1 MCSSDLIRE
10 SLASEGA
17 LTAAWLARTRVFDA
31 SVQVCAL
38 VWARGGAPGPRSSP
52 LATGNPTAE
61 PGYPRLDADSVGA
74 SSSSTGIR
82 PRLSGLAGPVS
93 RAVDLPPEP
102 LPPAP
107 APTGPS
113 WAPLFADARG
123 APTVHIQGAGQLRD
137 IASATADFR
146 DEYYGL
152 VPWTIDAEHADE
164 VDFPRLVLTG
174 HIDCAHAA
182 WGERAVRF
190 GKRPWMW
197 PRIERSGLK
206 GTKLDAWATRRLRP
220 KVLLATQTRVLE
232 AVADPAGTWLT
243 TTPTISVFPE
253 STSAWHVAAVL
264 SAPAVSAWALTT
276 WGGTALA
283 AQAIKLSARQ
293 VLEIPLPADR
303 GAWDEAAAR
312 IEVAHAHPDHLDGA
326 IRLLDRAYST
336 DLYDWWRA
344 RR

>member
-1 MCSSDLIRE
+1 ML
-10 SLASEGA
+10 
-17 LTAAWLARTRVFDA
+17 F
-31 SVQVCAL
+31 
-38 VWARGGAPGPRSSP
+38 RS
-52 LATGNPTAE
+52 
-61 PGYPRLDADSVGA
+61 
-74 SSSSTGIR
+74 
-82 PRLSGLAGPVS
+82 
-93 RAVDLPPEP
+93 
-102 LPPAP
+102 
-107 APTGPS
+107 
-113 WAPLFADARG
+113 
-123 APTVHIQGAGQLRD
+123 
-137 IASATADFR
+137 
-146 DEYYGL
+146 
-152 VPWTIDAEHADE
+152 
-164 VDFPRLVLTG
+164 
-174 HIDCAHAA
+174 
-182 WGERAVRF
+182 WGERTVRF

-206 GTKLDAWATRRLRP
+206 GTKLEAWATRRLRP